1 MTYTIEWSGSEAE
14 VTTTEEADAVLNRI
28 AAEPR
33 AYLVHVIPPG
43 NTSVLEVVWGH
54 PERAMVMYADDEQ
67 GGWGLEP
74 SLPPLVHD
82 LNYDHGS
89 IEPDRT
95 RVSVA
100 AARQAV
106 REYITTGRQPTNLS
120 WFDE

>member
-1 MTYTIEWSGSEAE
+1 MI
-14 VTTTEEADAVLNRI
+14 I
-28 AAEPR
+28 
-33 AYLVHVIPPG
+33 
-43 NTSVLEVVWGH
+43 
-54 PERAMVMYADDEQ
+54 YADDEQ

-74 SLPPLVHD
+74 SLPPLTHD

-106 REYITTGRQPTNLS
+106 REYITTGRQPSNLS
-120 WFDE
+120 